1 MTTVRRT
8 LFRLVALTFVLMLIP
23 AAAGTAQENPPAKPI
38 DLPCASNVS
47 AQVLGSTLVND
58 ETQHLLQVRVIFEPG
73 GYFTEHTHPGV
84 VVATV
89 ESGLFGFTHLGES
102 EMMVNRAATAD
113 SEASQEPLPHGEE
126 VALNPGD
133 WFVETGMIHLGVN
146 LSDGQTTVLV
156 TGLIE
161 PGQPL
166 TICADEAATPVH

>member
-1 MTTVRRT
+1 MNTRAVRI
-8 LFRLVALTFVLMLIP
+8 VASAFALIAIAVLGFGTP
-23 AAAGTAQENPPAKPI
+23 AMAQDNPPAKPI
-38 DLPCASNVS
+38 DLPCATGAS

-58 ETQHLLQVRVIFEPG
+58 GTQNLLQVRVILEPG
-73 GYFTEHTHPGV
+73 GGFTEHTHPGY

-89 ESGLFGFTHLGES
+89 ESGLFGFTHHGDG

-113 SEASQEPLPHGEE
+113 GEAIQEPLPHGVETT
-126 VALNPGD
+126 LNPGD
-133 WFVETGMIHLGVN
+133 WFVETGMVHTGVN

-166 TICADEAATPVH
+166 TICAEGT